1 ARGVPGARERRL
13 HGQLL
18 RELPVVT
25 VRIGERGDAHAPLAV
40 DRAGQQLDAALLE
53 RRAGRVDVVDPDAQ
67 LEPRAGLGSGDR
79 RGLDLL
85 LGRRVEEQV
94 HEQLVELHADGGL
107 VLEDNVDAEDGLVKR
122 LRRLQILDEQADRA
136 DMRQRLPYVRA
147 HSVLLSGW
155 VLFRPP
161 PGGEIIGL
169 QKQRGPAGAGPRQTR
184 IVLEL
189 ERLALVLAAAV
200 VAAELVAV

>member
-1 ARGVPGARERRL
+1 
-13 HGQLL
+13 
-18 RELPVVT
+18 
-25 VRIGERGDAHAPLAV
+25 
-40 DRAGQQLDAALLE
+40 
-53 RRAGRVDVVDPDAQ
+53 
-67 LEPRAGLGSGDR
+67 
-79 RGLDLL
+79 
-85 LGRRVEEQV
+85 
-94 HEQLVELHADGGL
+94 
-107 VLEDNVDAEDGLVKR
+107 
-122 LRRLQILDEQADRA
+122 QILDEQADRA

-169 QKQRGPAGAGPRQTR
+169 QKQRGPAGAGHRQTR

-200 VAAELVAV
+200 VAAELVAVVLVVVPLLVELRRVLDLILRALDEDRL